1 MSFDG
6 REAEPGGVAIE
17 AHGLSKFY
25 QIYARP
31 EDRLKQM
38 LWHGR
43 RRYYREFF
51 ALRDVDIRVMRGET
65 VGIVGRNGSGKSTL
79 LKILCGVLE
88 PSAGSLAVH
97 GHLAPLLALGAGFNP
112 EFSGR
117 DNVLMNA
124 AVLGI
129 SDEQVAERMDSI
141 IAFADIGAF
150 LDEPVRSYSSGMY
163 ARLAFAV
170 AIHSDPEILVI
181 DEILAVGDE
190 AFTRKCFARIQQ
202 IKAQGSTI
210 LCVSHSTSMITE
222 LCDRAVLLDGG
233 LRLLTADP
241 KTVVSQ
247 YRRLAHAPP
256 AQVARVR
263 DEIAEIDRDPA
274 AARRAATTTEVAAV
288 ELSGDAED
296 VADVPAAAS
305 RATFDPHM
313 KPSSTV
319 TYEARGA
326 RITNVRVIDARDR
339 RVNVLEPGGSYSYIF
354 DVAFDEAATGV
365 RFGMMLKLVTGFELG
380 GQVSAALGSGI
391 PFVERGATVRV
402 RFRFRALL
410 APGAYFANA
419 GVLALDE
426 DDEVFLH
433 RVLDAVMFRV
443 DARPSDAVT
452 GRVDLSDGAPEIRVL
467 TEPTSGDARA
477 TRRSGS

>member
-1 MSFDG
+1 MSFDPH
-6 REAEPGGVAIE
+6 EAAPGGVAIE

-51 ALRDVDIRVMRGET
+51 ALRDVDIRVLRGET

-79 LKILCGVLE
+79 LRILCGVLE

-141 IAFADIGAF
+141 IAFADIGEF
-150 LDEPVRSYSSGMY
+150 LNEPVRSYSSGMY

-181 DEILAVGDE
+181 DEILSVGDE

-210 LCVSHSTSMITE
+210 LCVSHSTSVITE
-222 LCDRAVLLDGG
+222 LCDRAVLLEGG
-233 LRLLTADP
+233 VRLLTADP

-247 YRRLAHAPP
+247 YRRLVHAPP
-256 AQVARVR
+256 AHVARVR
-263 DEIAEIDRDPA
+263 DEILAIDRDPV
-274 AARRAATTTEVAAV
+274 AARSAATAP
-288 ELSGDAED
+288 ELSM
-296 VADVPAAAS
+296 AAGNLEPEKVTEAPESPS
-305 RATFDPHM
+305 RATFDPRM

-326 RITNVRVIDARDR
+326 RITNVRVVDAADR
-339 RVNVLEPGGSYSYIF
+339 CVNVLEPGGSYAYAF
-354 DVAFDEAATGV
+354 DVVFDEAATGV

-380 GQVSAALGSGI
+380 GQVSSAPGGGI
-391 PFVERGATVRV
+391 PFVDRGTTMRV

-426 DDEVFLH
+426 DDEIFLH

-443 DARPSDAVT
+443 DARPSNAVT
-452 GRVDLSDGAPEIRVL
+452 GRVDLSDGAPEVRVIAVPAD
-467 TEPTSGDARA
+467 EDARA
-477 TRRSGS
+477 TRRTGS